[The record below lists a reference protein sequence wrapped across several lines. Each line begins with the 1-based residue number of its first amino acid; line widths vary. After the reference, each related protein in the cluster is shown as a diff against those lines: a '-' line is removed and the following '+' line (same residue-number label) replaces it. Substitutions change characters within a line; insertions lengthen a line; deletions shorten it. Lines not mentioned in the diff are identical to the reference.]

1 MTSTPETGTPKDAP
15 DTAPKAVEGAAA
27 ATAADTAPVRRTPHA
42 ALRYT
47 ALRLG
52 VFAACFV
59 VVAVLAYVGVLPEA
73 IGRAN
78 PLWLLMLA
86 MVVSA
91 PLSLVLLRR
100 QRDEMSVQIAE
111 RVDRAKQRLAANQ
124 SQEDGAA

>member
-1 MTSTPETGTPKDAP
+1 MTSTSETGNTNRAPHAASDATS
-15 DTAPKAVEGAAA
+15 DAASGTASGTVPG
-27 ATAADTAPVRRTPHA
+27 RTPHA
-42 ALRYT
+42 TLRYT
-47 ALRLG
+47 AMRLG
-52 VFAACFV
+52 VFLACFV

-73 IGRAN
+73 IGKAN

-111 RVDRAKQRLAANQ
+111 RVDRAKRKLAANQ
-124 SQEDGAA
+124 SQED